1 YDTVSLNGATGAL
14 QWRGPSGNRVWPGV
28 AVADLTGDGTLET
41 IVGRNSDQVT
51 VYDRFGNV
59 VWTRNPFGNG
69 EVRTLAVADLETD
82 GQLEVVVG
90 RASGGSEMQ
99 LSVYEP
105 NGTVRPGWPAPHP
118 GDPGYGWG
126 MYNENV
132 AVADMN
138 GDGQKEVFGPTDT
151 HYITALD
158 RSGGQLPTNPIYDV
172 ASPPG
177 SKIWRQ
183 VGVHVDHYVDLIGYA
198 NCGVEHRPN
207 WANSAP
213 VAADVNADG

>member
-1 YDTVSLNGATGAL
+1 MADLNGDGQADVIWGSYDVVSLNGSNGAL
-14 QWRGPSGNRVWPGV
+14 QWRGSSGDRVWPGV
-28 AVADLTGDGTLET
+28 AVADLTGDGTLEV
-41 IVGRNSDQVT
+41 IVGRSSDQVT
-51 VYDRFGNV
+51 VYDRFGGE

-90 RASGGSEMQ
+90 RASGGSTKQ
-99 LSVYEP
+99 LNVYEP
-105 NGTVRPGWPAPHP
+105 DGTVRPGWPAPHD

-138 GDGQKEVFGPTDT
+138 ADGLKEVFGPTDT

-158 RSGGQLPTNPIYDV
+158 RFGGQLPT
-172 ASPPG
+172 
-177 SKIWRQ
+177 
-183 VGVHVDHYVDLIGYA
+183 
-198 NCGVEHRPN
+198 
-207 WANSAP
+207 
-213 VAADVNADG
+213 